1 MAVSVNDGGSKNIGK
16 KTIKMMQI
24 ITKSFHNLSLLIP
37 NVKPKKNKATK
48 KQERMRKNDINRCLT
63 TG

>member
-37 NVKPKKNKATK
+37 NVKPKKTKQQKNKN
-48 KQERMRKNDINRCLT
+48 E
-63 TG
+63 